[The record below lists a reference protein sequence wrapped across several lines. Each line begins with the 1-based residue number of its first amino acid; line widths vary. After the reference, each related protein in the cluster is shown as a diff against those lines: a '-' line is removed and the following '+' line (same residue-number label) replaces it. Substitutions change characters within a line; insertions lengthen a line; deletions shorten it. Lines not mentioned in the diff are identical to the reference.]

1 MSSSYGKNLHL
12 TLFGESHGPA
22 VGCVLDGFPPGFRPD
37 LARLAAFMARRAPG
51 SAPGSTP
58 RRESDVPEILS
69 GLHEGRTTGAPI
81 AALVRNADT
90 HSSDYA
96 ALAAVPRPGHADY
109 PLAVKTGGANDPRGG
124 GHSSGRLTA
133 GLCFAGALALQYLET
148 RGIAVASRIAAIA
161 GRPVEGPVDA
171 SGLDAAAREAIEAAR
186 RDSDSVGGIV
196 EATVEGLPPGLG
208 EPIFGG
214 VENRLA
220 ALLFGIPAVKGVEF
234 GSGFAGAALRGSENN
249 DAYFVAPGGAVRT
262 RTNRHGGVLGGITTG
277 MPLVFRVAV
286 KPTPSIGRP
295 QQSVDL
301 RARADCPLAVRGR
314 HDACIVPRARP
325 VVEAAAALAVLDLL
339 LDPPPPAPE
348 DAP

>member
-1 MSSSYGKNLHL
+1 MSSSYGQNLKV

-22 VGCVLDGFPPGFRPD
+22 IGCVLDGFPAGFRPD
-37 LARLAAFMARRAPG
+37 LDRLAAFMARRAPG
-51 SAPGSTP
+51 TTPGSTP

-90 HSSDYA
+90 HSADYA
-96 ALAAVPRPGHADY
+96 PFASVPRPGHADY
-109 PLAVKTGGANDPRGG
+109 PLAVKTVGANDPRGG

-148 RGIAVASRIAAIA
+148 RGIAVTSRIAAIA

-171 SGLDAAAREAIEAAR
+171 SGLDAAARDAIEAAR
-186 RDSDSVGGIV
+186 RDSDSVGGII

-220 ALLFGIPAVKGVEF
+220 AILFGIPAVKGVEF

-249 DAYFVAPGGAVRT
+249 DPYYIAPGGAVRT
-262 RTNRHGGVLGGITTG
+262 RTNHHGGALGGLTTG
-277 MPLVFRVAV
+277 MPLLFRVAV

-295 QQSVDL
+295 QQSVNL
-301 RARADCPLAVRGR
+301 HARADCPLTIRGR

-325 VVEAAAALAVLDLL
+325 VVEAAAAIAVLDLL
-339 LDPPPPAPE
+339 LDPPPATPE
-348 DAP
+348 